1 MWTPILTQNRD
12 NVLHVM
18 DTYIEK
24 MNEFRKAIA
33 DSDEDE
39 IRRLIEESNRIRRII
54 R

>member
-1 MWTPILTQNRD
+1 MWTPILSHNRE

-24 MNEFRKAIA
+24 MLAFRQAI
-33 DSDEDE
+33 DEGDE
-39 IRRLIEESNRIRRII
+39 EAVRGLIEDANRIRRII